1 MKIINYIELVDLK
14 NKTETERSKLLC
26 YYHYK
31 EMNVSQFSMT
41 MISDLLEQFG
51 FNKPN
56 VSRLKDKLTK
66 GKDKTM
72 LLSKTSKGILEFI
85 PAVLQGLHNE
95 LGSAWND
102 TQTIDSHSE
111 LIEEYKFCGK
121 RPYID
126 RLIRQ
131 INFTYANNCFDA
143 CAVLMR
149 RLFEVL
155 LVLTY
160 QNNNI
165 ENAITNSQG
174 NHLMLEG
181 IVKDAVQNKTLK
193 ISSRVR
199 KKFDSFREVGNNS
212 AHSITYTA
220 GQKDI
225 DDIKIDYRVMLEELY
240 NKSGLI

>member
-1 MKIINYIELVDLK
+1 MKILDFIEMVDLK
-14 NKTETERSKLLC
+14 NKTEVERTKLLC
-26 YYHYK
+26 YYHFK
-31 EMNVSQFSMT
+31 ETNISQFTMT
-41 MISDLLEQFG
+41 MICNILEQCG

-56 VSRLKDKLTK
+56 VSRLKDKLIK
-66 GKDKTM
+66 GKEKTM
-72 LLSKTSKGILEFI
+72 LLSKTVKGTLEFI
-85 PAVLQGLHNE
+85 PAVFQGLEKE
-95 LGSAWND
+95 LGGTWND

-111 LIEEYKFCGK
+111 LIEECKFCGK

-155 LVLTY
+155 LVLSY

-165 ENAITNSQG
+165 EAAITNSQG

-181 IVKDAVQNKTLK
+181 IVKDAVQNKTLN

-199 KKFDSFREVGNNS
+199 KNFDSFREVGNNS

-220 GQKDI
+220 GKKDI
-225 DDIKIDYRVMLEELY
+225 DDIKINYRVMMEEIY